1 MAEYLE
7 KIVRNDGYQCGPE
20 YHIQNSSNSSANRLE
35 TAESIEKSSTSNPHF
50 PSPTMVP
57 NEDYTSEFIVA
68 SFDLDMTQSVCG
80 YPHCSPGKPLLY
92 HKDKISSNLKC
103 SNDCSRINKLCFQC
117 KFFRFQ

>member
-20 YHIQNSSNSSANRLE
+20 YHIQNSSNSSANGLE
-35 TAESIEKSSTSNPHF
+35 IAESIDNSSTTNPQF
-50 PSPTMVP
+50 PPPTMVP

-80 YPHCSPGKPLLY
+80 YPHFSPGMP
-92 HKDKISSNLKC
+92 KISSNLKC
-103 SNDCSRINKLCFQC
+103 SNVCSRINKLCFQC
-117 KFFRFQ
+117 KVLRFQSKS